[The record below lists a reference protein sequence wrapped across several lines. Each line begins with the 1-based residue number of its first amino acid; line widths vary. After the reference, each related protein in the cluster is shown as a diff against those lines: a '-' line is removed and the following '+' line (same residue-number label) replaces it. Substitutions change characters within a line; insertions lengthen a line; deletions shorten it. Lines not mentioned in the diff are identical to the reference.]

1 MCTLSEVGPRKKWVL
16 MGWMHVF
23 DYVSIYTIGNVHLSL
38 FNDAVIEATEFYS
51 RGWLKADLAKDAE
64 KAGLSL

>member
-1 MCTLSEVGPRKKWVL
+1 